1 MALHGNTSAVRSLS
15 HSAQISF
22 SFTAA
27 VRYYAYCAFYY
38 FGLFSFPKKV
48 CALTF

>member
-1 MALHGNTSAVRSLS
+1 MTLHRNASAVHSLS
-15 HSAQISF
+15 HSAHISF

-38 FGLFSFPKKV
+38 FVLFFFPRKA